1 MKVPIQSPPVHRGLL
16 NDRRNLGRAEVIGVE
31 AAQSAC
37 DHLTGMARQICYAL
51 EYGVSI

>member
-1 MKVPIQSPPVHRGLL
+1 MNIPIQSPPINRGLL
-16 NDRRNLGRAEVIGVE
+16 NDHRNLGRPEGIGVE

-37 DHLTGMARQICYAL
+37 DQLTGMARQICYAL